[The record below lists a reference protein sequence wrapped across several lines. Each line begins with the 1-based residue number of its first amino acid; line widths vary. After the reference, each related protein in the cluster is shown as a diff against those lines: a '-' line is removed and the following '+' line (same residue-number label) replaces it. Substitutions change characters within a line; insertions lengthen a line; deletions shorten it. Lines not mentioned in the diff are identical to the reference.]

1 MIMWRNFMKVMV
13 TIAAIGVVI
22 GAIVMGA
29 VVGSEVNQAA
39 GVGVFFGIVL
49 GGFILLGTT
58 GMIVEGVGYLK
69 TIAQAVSNGNQNA
82 YMQSQQ
88 PGNMGYSYAQST
100 QGNNNNYGY
109 TQPAQQESTPVAVS
123 NAKGKSILEAMQEE
137 NREQFHFEAAEEKIG
152 WLCFQC
158 GERNEEGNV
167 YCKYC
172 GTHK

>member
-22 GAIVMGA
+22 GAIVMGTSI
-29 VVGSEVNQAA
+29 GSEVDQTTGFWVFL
-39 GVGVFFGIVL
+39 GVLL
-49 GGFILLGTT
+49 GGFTLIGTT
-58 GMIVEGVGYLK
+58 GMIVEGVAYLK
-69 TIAQAVSNGNQNA
+69 TIAQAVGNGNQNG

-88 PGNMGYSYAQST
+88 YGNTGYTYAQST
-100 QGNNNNYGY
+100 GGNSSYGY
-109 TQPAQQESTPVAVS
+109 GQSSRQGSSVAVS

>member
-1 MIMWRNFMKVMV
+1 MKVMV

-29 VVGSEVNQAA
+29 AVGSEVNQAA

-49 GGFILLGTT
+49 IGFTLIGTT

-69 TIAQAVSNGNQNA
+69 TIAQAVGNGNQNG

-88 PGNMGYSYAQST
+88 YGNT
-100 QGNNNNYGY
+100 GY
-109 TQPAQQESTPVAVS
+109 TYSQTTGGNTNYTHGQAPRQGGSVAVS

-137 NREQFHFEAAEEKIG
+137 NREEPYFEAAEENTRG
-152 WLCFQC
+152 WMCRQC
-158 GERNEEGNV
+158 GEKNEEGNV

-172 GTHK
+172 GTHR